1 MAEANRA
8 AARKA
13 KGSKSIVLY
22 YDKLDLLEYAVNSG
36 DITEAEGFEIIMAI
50 KEYSR
55 SSKEAIRKK
64 ETERREPD
72 ISAWRPG
79 ARMYYMQFKFAEDE
93 NLETYEGQVEGAAG
107 ARSGRAA
114 DRDPG
119 SSQERQ
125 PEGDRPG
132 RAQSWAR
139 GQQRAADR
147 DPGSSRRGPE
157 GSRGQQG
164 AADRDPGE
172 AAVNYGELS
181 REVMAVCDVWKK
193 MKRIPDDDFQ
203 EQLAAIREEGEYRG
217 KPLDAEEV
225 KHRLFNGE
233 RR

>member
-8 AARKA
+8 ASRKA

-125 PEGDRPG
+125 PEGARPG
-132 RAQSWAR
+132 RAQSWA
-139 GQQRAADR
+139 
-147 DPGSSRRGPE
+147 
-157 GSRGQQG
+157 RGQQG